1 MTHYQGVLVPD
12 DLVQSAFDWL
22 HDNSKPAAAAKA
34 ARVRA
39 EYKTKQVKA
48 RVFLESEGTVAERE
62 AKALASDRYDE
73 AVVAEIDAV
82 EKDEFHRNQR
92 SKAEAIIESWRTEQS
107 NLRAM
112 TKVG

>member
-1 MTHYQGVLVPD
+1 MTSYHGTLVNED
-12 DLVQSAFDWL
+12 MIAAAFDWL

-34 ARVRA
+34 ARIRA

-62 AKALASDRYDE
+62 ATALASDRYDE
-73 AVVAEIDAV
+73 AVDAEIQAV
-82 EKDEFHRNQR
+82 ENDEFHRNQR
-92 SKAEAIIESWRTEQS
+92 SKAEAIIESWRSEQA

-112 TKVG
+112 SKVG